1 MKSYKDYMNNLSVDE
16 TLHEKIMNR
25 STQSSTRQHI
35 MTNHFREYI
44 SVAVCAVV
52 ILISIISIYP
62 HMNIRNITPYEPDT
76 RQDGAIYHNID
87 ASQIIRQNY
96 AGKVMCGF
104 WFYQN
109 LMLMAKNETGIDIN
123 NGVRWDKTE
132 FTKADMESA
141 LQTSIK
147 DPLLPDGDY
156 TVEQGVLIDEATG
169 KIIAYQ
175 TNYLYF
181 DKNTMEFQN
190 SFSVFYFAE
199 QQFIS
204 DKLEGLKNVTCID
217 GEINISEFPES
228 KDVYAKIPHVRKLVY
243 VENGIWV
250 VVEAESNFVQNGS
263 VVDKEK
269 SLERYKQTD
278 KQLIDIMKSLV
289 E

>member
-1 MKSYKDYMNNLSVDE
+1 MKDYKDYMDNLSVDE
-16 TLHEKIMNR
+16 TLHEKIMYR
-25 STQSSTRQHI
+25 LTQSPTRQHI

-123 NGVRWDKTE
+123 NGVRWDKKE

-156 TVEQGVLIDEATG
+156 TIEQSVLIDEATG

-181 DKNTMEFQN
+181 NKNTMEFQN

-228 KDVYAKIPHVRKLVY
+228 NDVYAKIPHVRKLVY

-250 VVEAESNFVQNGS
+250 VVEAESNFVQDGS

>member
-123 NGVRWDKTE
+123 NGVRWDKKE